1 MKSIF
6 LTLGDGLPRNLALLD
21 LTVVLTYI
29 NYRELTIIGWLVLLG
44 ISINPLSVVMGIV
57 VYLKLKPSRWL
68 GVNLYNVDWNLNLKT
83 LFWNIN
89 YYDSISTL
97 ASEVDNSKRT
107 LPKTLLLY
115 FDIGSS

>member
-29 NYRELTIIGWLVLLG
+29 NYRELTVIGWLVLLG
-44 ISINPLSVVMGIV
+44 ISIHPPLVVMGIME
-57 VYLKLKPSRWL
+57 YLKLEPSIGL
-68 GVNLYNVDWNLNLKT
+68 GVNLHNVDWNLNLKT

-89 YYDSISTL
+89 Y
-97 ASEVDNSKRT
+97 
-107 LPKTLLLY
+107 
-115 FDIGSS
+115 